1 MQTDD
6 DAYTSDNRFA
16 TSPTLSFTTG
26 VIGAKD
32 WVLVMAPEA
41 AGPLPFAL
49 RPGIV
54 FANCGGEERR
64 IGAPLRFPPRSYLS
78 LIE

>member
-1 MQTDD
+1 MTN
-6 DAYTSDNRFA
+6 AYTSDNRVA

-41 AGPLPFAL
+41 AGPFPFAL

-54 FANCGGEERR
+54 FANCGGEERENR
-64 IGAPLRFPPRSYLS
+64 RTSAIPSSLLS
-78 LIE
+78 IFD